1 MDMAAVSDR
10 DMLDIVGIG
19 FGPSGIA
26 LAAAIDD
33 AREKAGYT
41 NGLRVRFYE
50 RRVSSAWHPDFMLDG
65 SDINNHFLRDLAT
78 PRDPRSRYTFA
89 NYLKA
94 KDRLYDFGLLGR
106 SPSRQEW
113 SDYIEWVARQLSRY
127 VGYDDAVEEVRPLVS
142 RGILTGFVV
151 ETARNRSLAT
161 NLVVSVGAETFIP
174 EPFRAHVGARVFHT
188 SQFISR
194 IEALPKAT
202 SRFVVIGGGQSAGE
216 AIFDLRRR
224 FPDAEIV
231 GIQRSSGFKLY
242 DLGHFSNRVYNPDET
257 DYFYGLPPERK
268 PAALAETLRTNYSGL
283 DYEISAALYQ
293 QMYEDRVA
301 GSPRINLRTRCK
313 VDAIDATGGRFGIRV
328 VDAFSGIVETIG
340 ADAVVL
346 ATGFTV
352 RSIPPVIENM
362 RSLIKL
368 DADGNPLVSR
378 DYGVKFSAKCTAG
391 LYLSGLCEHSHG
403 IGEGQS
409 FSMLALRGETILK
422 SVLDRRSRSRGASED
437 ASELM
442 NLKRHSGGAVA

>member
-1 MDMAAVSDR
+1 MDVAAVSNR

-33 AREKAGYT
+33 AGEGIGNT

-50 RRVSSAWHPDFMLDG
+50 RRVGSAWHPDFMLDG

-94 KDRLYDFGLLGR
+94 KGRLYDFGLLGR

-113 SDYIEWVARQLSRY
+113 SDYIEWVAHQLGRY
-127 VGYDDAVEEVRPLVS
+127 VSYGDAVEDVRPMIS
-142 RGILTGFVV
+142 RGILTGFIV
-151 ETARNRSLAT
+151 ETAQSRSLAA
-161 NLVVSVGAETFIP
+161 NLVVSVGAEAFIP

-194 IEALPKAT
+194 IEALPKTT
-202 SRFVVIGGGQSAGE
+202 SRLAVIGGGQSAGE
-216 AIFDLRRR
+216 AIYDLRKR
-224 FPDAEIV
+224 FPDAEIF

-257 DYFYGLPPERK
+257 DYFYDLPPGRK

-283 DYEISAALYQ
+283 DFEISAALYQ

-301 GSPRINLRTRCK
+301 GSLRINLRTRCK
-313 VDAIDATGGRFGIRV
+313 IEAIWVAGERV
-328 VDAFSGIVETIG
+328 TMRVIDAFSGIGETIV
-340 ADAVVL
+340 ADAIVL
-346 ATGFTV
+346 ATGFCV
-352 RSIPPVIENM
+352 RPIPPVIENM
-362 RSLIKL
+362 RSLMRL
-368 DADGNPLVSR
+368 DADDKPLVNR
-378 DYGVKFSAKCTAG
+378 DYSIQFSTQSRAG

-422 SVLDRRSRSRGASED
+422 SVFDRNGRQD
-437 ASELM
+437 ASDLP
-442 NLKRHSGGAVA
+442 NLNDAPAVS